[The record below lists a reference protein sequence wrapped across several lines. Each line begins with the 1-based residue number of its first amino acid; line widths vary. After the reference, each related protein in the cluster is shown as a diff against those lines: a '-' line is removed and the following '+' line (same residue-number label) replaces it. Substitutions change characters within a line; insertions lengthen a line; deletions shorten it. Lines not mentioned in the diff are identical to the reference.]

1 RVALLAPIAHRRRAL
16 MRQHWNE
23 HRTGVLVIAIFNP
36 LAYIPVLYAMTF
48 TQVAYVAPLREV
60 SVVLTVLA
68 GSLLLG
74 EGHVRQ
80 RLTWAG
86 VILVGMVFLVTA

>member
-1 RVALLAPIAHRRRAL
+1 VALLAPVAHRRRAL

-36 LAYIPVLYAMTF
+36 LAYILVLYAMTF

-74 EGHVRQ
+74 EGHVKQ